1 MFTKTNVSERQY
13 ATLVTSELRSA
24 LSRAIVLASYVSV
37 SVNVHSRELFVRI
50 TRANSSH
57 E

>member
-1 MFTKTNVSERQY
+1 
-13 ATLVTSELRSA
+13 
-24 LSRAIVLASYVSV
+24 
-37 SVNVHSRELFVRI
+37 VNVHSRELFVQI